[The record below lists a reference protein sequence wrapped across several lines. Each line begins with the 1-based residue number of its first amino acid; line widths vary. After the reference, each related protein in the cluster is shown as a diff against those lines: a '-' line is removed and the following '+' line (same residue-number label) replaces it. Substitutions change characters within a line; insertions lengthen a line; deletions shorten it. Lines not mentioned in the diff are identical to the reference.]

1 MGRPTMK
8 SVLFACNLNS
18 VRSPIAAAIAR
29 HYFGRRLTV
38 DSAGVEAGEL
48 DGFAIAT
55 MVELGIDIAKHR
67 PKTFD
72 QLSEDGALFDLIITL
87 SPEAH
92 HRALEFA
99 RGGNAEVEY
108 WPTQD
113 PTLAIELGLSR
124 EGILSSY
131 RRVRDSLSERILS
144 RLGMGP
150 LGNL

>member
-1 MGRPTMK
+1 MK

-29 HYFGRRLTV
+29 HYFGHRLRI
-38 DSAGVEAGEL
+38 DCAGVEAGDL
-48 DGFAIAT
+48 DGFAVAV
-55 MVELGIDIAKHR
+55 MAELGIDIAKYR

-72 QLSEDGALFDLIITL
+72 KLIEDEAIFDLVISL

-99 RGGNAEVEY
+99 RDKAMEVEY

-113 PTLAIELGLSR
+113 PTIALELGYSR
-124 EGILSSY
+124 EGILQSY
-131 RRVRDSLSERILS
+131 RAVRDGLSERILA
-144 RLGMGP
+144 RLSQGP
-150 LGNL
+150 VGNL